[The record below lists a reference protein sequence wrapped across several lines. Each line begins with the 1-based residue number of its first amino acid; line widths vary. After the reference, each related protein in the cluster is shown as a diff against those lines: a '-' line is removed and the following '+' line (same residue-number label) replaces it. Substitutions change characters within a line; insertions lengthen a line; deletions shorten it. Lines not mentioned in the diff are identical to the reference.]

1 MSIYS
6 EIDSNKRKT
15 NFLLFGFFTFTVAIA
30 TAGLYASGSLPL
42 LDSLI
47 IAAICSTL
55 YCLISYYFSRS
66 AVLMSQGARKVDRAT
81 APELIAMVESLAIG
95 AGIPMPEVY
104 VINDAA
110 PNAFATGRDPK
121 HAAVAVTTGL
131 LERLNKDELKG
142 VLAHEVSHIKNFDIR
157 VMTIVV
163 VLLGLVVLISD
174 IAVRASLFGGGNR
187 NNNNKGGGAAIFL
200 VFILISVVLAPLIA
214 NLIRFAVSRTR
225 EYLADTTG
233 AQLTLQP
240 THLASALRKIS
251 QYSGEMKR
259 ANHATAHLFI
269 SSPFGAKGQKAKG
282 WFNHLFSTHPPIEE
296 RIKKLQNIHGD
307 V

>member
-6 EIDSNKRKT
+6 QIDSNKRKT
-15 NFLLFGFFTFTVAIA
+15 SFLLFGFFTFTVALA
-30 TAGLYASGSLPL
+30 TAGLHLSETLPL

-47 IAAICSTL
+47 VAAVFSTL
-55 YCLISYYFSRS
+55 YCIISYFFSQS
-66 AVLMSQGARKVDRAT
+66 AVLMSQGAKKLERNH

-95 AGIPMPEVY
+95 AGIPMPDVY
-104 VINDAA
+104 VINDPA

-163 VLLGLVVLISD
+163 ILLGLVVLIAD
-174 IAVRASLFGGGNR
+174 IATRASIIGGNSR
-187 NNNNKGGGAAIFL
+187 DNNRGNAAVLFL
-200 VFILISVVLAPLIA
+200 VFILISVILAPLIA

-240 THLASALRKIS
+240 EHLASALEKIS
-251 QYSGEMKR
+251 QYSGEMRR

-269 SSPFGAKGQKAKG
+269 SNPFGSKGKKSTG
-282 WFNHLFSTHPPIEE
+282 WFNRLFSTHPPIEE
-296 RIKKLQNIHGD
+296 RINKLRNIHGD